1 MYFFNAVLS
10 KVKAISIGCWLLM
23 TVPVLMP
30 AIAFTQPD
38 NDPDDLPENI
48 ESMRVAF
55 FTKQLELKPDEAKL
69 FWPKY
74 EEFQRE
80 LRANRRLLLREAVEA
95 RFALPD
101 MTEAEMEKALSRYF
115 ELQQKEL
122 DITKKYYAE
131 FRKIIT
137 IKKTLKL
144 IRTERMFRREL
155 LRQIKGNKP

>member
-1 MYFFNAVLS
+1 
-10 KVKAISIGCWLLM
+10 
-23 TVPVLMP
+23 
-30 AIAFTQPD
+30 
-38 NDPDDLPENI
+38 
-48 ESMRVAF
+48 MRVAF

-80 LRANRRLLLREAVEA
+80 LRANRRVLLREAIEA
-95 RFALPD
+95 QFALRD
-101 MTEAEMEKALSRYF
+101 MTDTEVEKVLNRYF

-122 DITKKYYAE
+122 DITKKYYTE

-137 IKKTLKL
+137 VKKTLKL